1 MTKTEELRN
10 ELLSEENDFKS
21 LGIGKRL
28 IREER
33 MERFEDKWLP
43 KLQAKCNVRHD
54 AQMGRY
60 TFELNG
66 FGVMDFYPKSNKLL
80 IRQLNKWQKPALKWL
95 IDEFY
100 L

>member
-1 MTKTEELRN
+1 MTKSEELRN
-10 ELLSEENDFKS
+10 ELLSEENDLKA
-21 LGIGKRL
+21 LGINNRL

-33 MERFEDKWLP
+33 SESFEYKWLP

-66 FGVMDFYPKSNKLL
+66 FGVIDFYPKSNKLL

-95 IDEFY
+95 IAEFN